1 MIGDWLTT
9 LLFTLKFLLLLL
21 LLALQE
27 NSQINTYQL
36 SFRIDEEVEG
46 AKDKYRQLIKC

>member
-9 LLFTLKFLLLLL
+9 LLFTLQFHLLLL

-27 NSQINTYQL
+27 NSQIITYQL
-36 SFRIDEEVEG
+36 SIRFDEEVEG